1 MFCEEIFCKSIVN
14 LRSGG
19 NIHKCTKQLHV
30 NDVKHNKMQTTP
42 KLTDNGTFV
51 QILAG

>member
-1 MFCEEIFCKSIVN
+1 MLCEDIFCKSIVN
-14 LRSGG
+14 VRSGG
-19 NIHKCTKQLHV
+19 NIHKFTKELYV
-30 NDVKHNKMQTTP
+30 NGVKHNKMQNTP